1 MPTNPVNFGSMGV
14 PEYFIG
20 GSQGA
25 HTVEIMKE
33 LGYSEDEIKEALENG
48 AATGETKLRKL

>member
-1 MPTNPVNFGSMGV
+1 MGV